1 MANVV
6 ILPRGRES
14 VTAVPKLKG
23 EIPLGPVGQMM
34 DLKIVCCRLWRGFH
48 EGTMCSIEFILRI
61 STINHTVRVWTYL
74 MNE

>member
-23 EIPLGPVGQMM
+23 EIPLGPVGRMM
-34 DLKIVCCRLWRGFH
+34 DPKIVCCRLGRGFH